1 MKGRFPVAACM
12 AGAIAV
18 FGLVPTPS
26 QAQSAGALFGG
37 LAGGVLGG
45 VIAGSIAAQA
55 ARERPVVVYAAPRRT
70 VRVIR
75 EVHRVPAPRR
85 RIVRA
90 NRQPMQPA
98 AGPTGAQVVNASADP
113 FASPRGNTT
122 TSVNQT
128 R

>member
-1 MKGRFPVAACM
+1 MRRRVVVAAGAVCAVLA
-12 AGAIAV
+12 AGLA
-18 FGLVPTPS
+18 PS
-26 QAQSAGALFGG
+26 SAQAQSAGALFGG

-70 VRVIR
+70 VRV
-75 EVHRVPAPRR
+75 VHVVRQAPRR
-85 RIVRA
+85 RVASRHQ
-90 NRQPMQPA
+90 RPMQPA

-113 FASPRGNTT
+113 FASSQGSAATAV
-122 TSVNQT
+122 SQT

>member
-1 MKGRFPVAACM
+1 MYGRFLVAACA
-12 AGAIAV
+12 AGAMSIATLIPAPV
-18 FGLVPTPS
+18 
-26 QAQSAGALFGG
+26 QAQSAGAVFGS
-37 LAGGVLGG
+37 LAGGVIGG

-55 ARERPVVVYAAPRRT
+55 ARERPVVVYAPRRT
-70 VRVIR
+70 VRVIH
-75 EVHRVPAPRR
+75 EVRRAPRR
-85 RIVRA
+85 KVVRA

-113 FASPRGNTT
+113 FASPRGNAT

>member
-1 MKGRFPVAACM
+1 MNGRVATLVLAV
-12 AGAIAV
+12 GALVIG
-18 FGLVPTPS
+18 GLAPAR
-26 QAQSAGALFGG
+26 AQSAGALFGG

-70 VRVIR
+70 VRVVRVVR
-75 EVHRVPAPRR
+75 EAPRR
-85 RIVRA
+85 RVASR
-90 NRQPMQPA
+90 RQRPMQPA

-113 FASPRGNTT
+113 FATT
-122 TSVNQT
+122 QGSATTAVSQT